1 MPHLLRSRPVPL
13 QFVFAGVVP
22 ALFGAVTGWM
32 LGVNEIGYIVLSV
45 LGIAG
50 GYAAGLEH
58 DGAGEGAI
66 RGVIGGALFGGFI
79 LIAAELLDKEHK
91 AHLPEPEILLVA
103 ITTAF
108 GIGLGA
114 LGGRRR
120 HRHEVE
126 GEKEKEKKGIDFKRL
141 HWAEFIG
148 FAGVAVLLAS
158 LWLPWFST
166 SCKSQAAGEAA
177 ERAGT
182 EALCNPNSRLNGTR
196 GEFNAFET
204 YAIMDVLLVMACIA
218 PFVLAFLVIRDTQL
232 SWRPGE
238 VTMIVGMVAA
248 ALIWLNGII
257 LGKPGDSVEISIE
270 IGYWVGLIGA
280 NGILVGGALRQA
292 LGGRTRK
299 PPGTL

>member
-1 MPHLLRSRPVPL
+1 MPHLLRSRPVAL
-13 QFVFAGVVP
+13 QFVFAGIVP

-32 LGVNEIGYIVLSV
+32 LGVSEIGYLVLSV
-45 LGIAG
+45 MGIGG
-50 GYAAGLEH
+50 GYFAGLEH

-66 RGVIGGALFGGFI
+66 RGVIGGALFGGLI
-79 LIAAELLDKEHK
+79 LLTHEALDEEAKAELPH
-91 AHLPEPEILLVA
+91 PEILLVA

-108 GIGLGA
+108 GVGLGA

-126 GEKEKEKKGIDFKRL
+126 GPKEKEEKPGLDFKRL
-141 HWAEFIG
+141 HWAEFLG
-148 FAGVAVLLAS
+148 FAGVAVLLTS
-158 LWLPWFST
+158 LFMPWFST
-166 SCKSQAAGEAA
+166 SCESIGPATPEG
-177 ERAGT
+177 
-182 EALCNPNSRLNGTR
+182 CNPNSTLNGLR

-204 YAIMDVLLVMACIA
+204 FKIMDILLVMACIA
-218 PFVLAFLVIRDTQL
+218 PFVLAYLVVRQTQL

-257 LGKPGDSVEISIE
+257 LGRPGDSVEISIE
-270 IGYWVGLIGA
+270 IGYWVGLVGA
-280 NGILVGGALRQA
+280 NMILVGGALRQA
-292 LGGRTRK
+292 LGGRSRK

>member
-13 QFVFAGVVP
+13 QFVLAGVVP

-32 LGVNEIGYIVLSV
+32 LGVSEIGYLVLSF

-58 DGAGEGAI
+58 DGAGEGAL
-66 RGVIGGALFGGFI
+66 RGVVGGALFGGFI
-79 LIAAELLDKEHK
+79 LIAAELIDKEHK

-108 GIGLGA
+108 GVGLGA

-126 GEKEKEKKGIDFKRL
+126 GEKEKEKKTIDFKRL

-148 FAGVAVLLAS
+148 FAGVAVLLLA
-158 LWLPWFST
+158 LFLPWFST
-166 SCKSQAAGEAA
+166 SCESTGPATPEG
-177 ERAGT
+177 
-182 EALCNPNSRLNGTR
+182 CNPNSTLNGLR

-204 YAIMDVLLVMACIA
+204 YKIMDILLVMACIA
-218 PFVLAFLVIRDTQL
+218 PFVLAWLVVRETQL

-257 LGKPGDSVEISIE
+257 LGRPGDSVDIGIE
-270 IGYWVGLIGA
+270 YGYWIGLVGA
-280 NGILVGGALRQA
+280 NLILVGGALRQA